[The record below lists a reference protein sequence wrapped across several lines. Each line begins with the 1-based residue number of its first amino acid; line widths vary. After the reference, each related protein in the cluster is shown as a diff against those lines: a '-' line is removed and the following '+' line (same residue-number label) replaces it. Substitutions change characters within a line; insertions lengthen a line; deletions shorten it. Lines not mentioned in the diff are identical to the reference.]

1 MTLPAW
7 GKFDKE
13 SQQHHHLAH
22 HSMDVAAVFQHLL
35 SLPVFRERAQTAF
48 QIPLSP
54 TVVSRLGALVFL
66 HDIGK
71 LHPGFQAKGWSEGLW
86 PYPKHGHVTESVSFI
101 LQAFERSD
109 HPFFDLVSLL
119 ANWGSGVESL
129 LQASFSHHGKPLP
142 PNVAAEHMDWD
153 RPSAP
158 HYCWRSEATDMATAL
173 RRWFPDAFEEDSALP
188 SNPRFIHFFAGLA
201 ALADWVGSY
210 REVFQFQREL
220 DLNYDSEAKSRAKSV
235 MSKIGLDTRGFQIR
249 RPIKFVDVAG
259 FQQPNPA
266 QSVVGKTPLEETLVI
281 LEAETG
287 SGKTEAALWRF
298 AQLFAAD
305 RVDGLY
311 FAVPTRAAA
320 RQLHNRINDSLQR
333 LFGACAP
340 EAVLAVPGALKAGR
354 ATGRQLPNWNVLW
367 EDRKHADPARWSA
380 EHATRFLASTV
391 AVGTV
396 DQAMLA
402 GLMVKHA
409 HLRSSALSKNLLVID
424 EVHASDAYMTR
435 VLTNLLGSHRKTGGY
450 AMLMSAT
457 LGSQARIRWTGESSP
472 TLEEAKSTP
481 YPAVWSSGV
490 SHPEIPDG
498 KSRTKTVELSLD
510 GMESGRAAGLALA
523 AAERGAK
530 VLVIRNTVSR
540 AVETW
545 EDVIRSGGENQLL
558 QVAGCPAIHHGRF
571 AAEDR
576 EELDHAVEASL
587 STRKDRPPGGMIVIG
602 TQTLEQSL
610 DIDADLLL
618 TDLCPIDVLLQRIGR
633 LHRHELPRPEGFGSP
648 KCVVLT
654 PEQGLDRLANPP
666 AFDNG
671 LGGWLESGA
680 LNGIYRDLVILE
692 LTQRLVSQYP
702 TWTIPD
708 MNRLLVEMATHRE
721 CRYQLLEEKGEAWKR
736 YDRQHGGAE
745 AAEAQM
751 ARLSWLNRE
760 TPYEEQIFPNDDEQ
774 IFTRLGEEGV
784 IISFDNAPTGPFGRP
799 VTKLSLPARWS
810 KGVTAEDIKD
820 LDVTPAEEGFDIA
833 LGARSFAYRRS
844 GLALKKMAQG
854 LFT

>member
-1 MTLPAW
+1 MTFPAW
-7 GKFDKE
+7 GKCDKDN
-13 SQQHHHLAH
+13 QQYHHLAH

-35 SLPVFRERAQTAF
+35 SLAVFKDRAQTVLPD
-48 QIPLSP
+48 PLTP
-54 TVVSRLGALVFL
+54 NVVSRLGALVFL

-71 LHPGFQAKGWSEGLW
+71 LHPGFQAKGWSEKLW
-86 PYPKHGHVTESVSFI
+86 PYPKHGHVTESFFFI
-101 LQAFERSD
+101 RQAFERPD
-109 HPFFDLVSLL
+109 HPFVDMVNLL
-119 ANWGSGVESL
+119 AGWGDGVESL
-129 LQASFSHHGKPLP
+129 LLASFSHHGRPLS

-153 RPSAP
+153 RPNVSN
-158 HYCWRSEATDMATAL
+158 YCWRSEAKDMATAL
-173 RRWFPDAFEEDSALP
+173 QQWFPDAFEESPALP
-188 SNPRFIHFFAGLA
+188 DDPRFVHFFAGLA

-220 DLNYDSEAKSRAKSV
+220 DLNYDSQAKIRAKSV
-235 MSKIGLDTRGFQIR
+235 MSKIGLDTRGFEIR
-249 RPIKFVDVAG
+249 GPIEFVDVAG

-266 QSVVGKTPLEETLVI
+266 QSIIGETSLEESLVI

-298 AQLFAAD
+298 AQLFAAG

-320 RQLHNRINDSLQR
+320 RQLHNRVNDSLQR

-340 EAVLAVPGALKAGR
+340 EAVLAIPGTLKVGQ

-367 EDRKHADPARWSA
+367 EDRKHSDPARWSA

-409 HLRSSALSKNLLVID
+409 HLRGSALSKNLLVVD

-435 VLTNLLGSHRKTGGY
+435 VLTKLLDSHRRTGGY

-457 LGSQARIRWTGESSP
+457 LGSRARVRWTGESYPS
-472 TLEEAKSTP
+472 LEDAKSTP
-481 YPAVWSSGV
+481 YPTVWSS
-490 SHPEIPDG
+490 SAPHPEVPDG
-498 KSRTKTVELSLD
+498 KSRTKTVEISLD
-510 GMESGRAAGLALA
+510 GMDSGRAAGLALA
-523 AAERGAK
+523 AAERGAR

-540 AVETW
+540 AVKTW
-545 EDVIRSGGENQLL
+545 EDVMRNGGENELL
-558 QVAGCPAIHHGRF
+558 PVAGRPAIHHGRF

-576 EELDHAVEASL
+576 ELLDCAVEAAL
-587 STRKDRPPGGMIVIG
+587 STGKDRPPGGMIVIG

-633 LHRHELPRPEGFGSP
+633 LHRHELPRPEGFSDP
-648 KCVVLT
+648 KCVILT
-654 PEQGLDRLANPP
+654 PERGLDRLTAP

-671 LGGWLESGA
+671 LGGWLEGGA
-680 LNGIYRDLVILE
+680 LTGIYRDLVILE
-692 LTQRLVSQYP
+692 LTRRLASQKP
-702 TWTIPD
+702 IWSIPD
-708 MNRLLVEMATHRE
+708 MNRFLVEMATHQE
-721 CRYQLLEEKGEAWKR
+721 CRDQLLEEKGEDWKR

-760 TPYEEQIFPNDDEQ
+760 EPYQEQTFPNNDEN
-774 IFTRLGEEGV
+774 ILTRLGEEGV
-784 IISFDNAPTGPFGRP
+784 ILSFENAPTGPFGKP

-810 KGVTAEDIKD
+810 KGVTAEDIKN
-820 LDVTPAEEGFDIA
+820 LAVTQEREGFDIA
-833 LGARSFAYRRS
+833 LGAWTFSYRRS
-844 GLALKKMAQG
+844 GLARKNKDV
-854 LFT
+854 

>member
-7 GKFDKE
+7 GKCDKD
-13 SQQHHHLAH
+13 SQQYHHLAH
-22 HSMDVAAVFQHLL
+22 HSMDVAAVFQHLI

-71 LHPGFQAKGWSEGLW
+71 LHPGFQAKGWSEELW
-86 PYPKHGHVTESVSFI
+86 PYPKRGHVTESVSLI
-101 LQAFERSD
+101 MQASGRSE
-109 HPFFDLVSLL
+109 HPFFDLVNLL
-119 ANWGSGVESL
+119 ANWGDGVGPL
-129 LQASFSHHGKPLP
+129 LQASFSHHGRPLS
-142 PNVAAEHMDWD
+142 PNVAAEHIDWD
-153 RPSAP
+153 NPNAP
-158 HYCWRSEATDMATAL
+158 HYSWRSEAKDLATAL
-173 RRWFPDAFEEDSALP
+173 RQWFPNAFEEDSALP
-188 SNPRFIHFFAGLA
+188 CNPCFTHFFAGLA

-210 REVFQFQREL
+210 REVFKFQREL
-220 DLNYDSEAKSRAKSV
+220 DLNYNVEADTRATSV
-235 MSKIGLDTRGFQIR
+235 LSKIGLDTRGFQFR
-249 RPIKFVDVAG
+249 RAPEFVDVSG

-266 QSVVGKTPLEETLVI
+266 QAVIGNTSLKESLVI

-298 AQLFAAD
+298 AQLFAKG

-320 RQLHNRINDSLQR
+320 RQLHNRVNDSLQR
-333 LFGACAP
+333 LFGAGAP
-340 EAVLAVPGALKAGR
+340 DAVLAIPGTLKVGR
-354 ATGRQLPNWNVLW
+354 AIGRQLPNWNVLW
-367 EDRKHADPARWSA
+367 EDRKHTDPARWSA

-409 HLRSSALSKNLLVID
+409 HLRGSALSKNLLVID

-435 VLTNLLGSHRKTGGY
+435 VLTALLSSHRKTGGY

-490 SHPEIPDG
+490 PHPEIPDE

-510 GMESGRAAGLALA
+510 GMESGRAARLALA
-523 AAERGAK
+523 AAKRGAR

-558 QVAGCPAIHHGRF
+558 QVAGCPAIHHARF

-576 EELDHAVEASL
+576 EELDYAVEAAL

-618 TDLCPIDVLLQRIGR
+618 TDLSPIDVLLQRIGR
-633 LHRHELPRPEGFGSP
+633 LHRHELPRPEGFGCP

-654 PEQGLDRLANPP
+654 PEQGLDRLADPP

-671 LGGWLESGA
+671 LGGWLEGGA

-692 LTQRLVSQYP
+692 LTWRLVSQHP
-702 TWTIPD
+702 IWSIPD
-708 MNRLLVEMATHRE
+708 MNRRLVEMATHRE
-721 CRYQLLEEKGEAWKR
+721 CRNQLLEEKGDSWKR

-745 AAEAQM
+745 AAEAQL

-760 TPYEEQIFPNDDEQ
+760 EPYEEQIFPNDDEQ
-774 IFTRLGEEGV
+774 IFTRLGEEGI
-784 IISFDNAPTGPFGRP
+784 IISFDNAPTGPFGCP

-810 KGVTAEDIKD
+810 KEVTTEDIKN
-820 LDVTPAEEGFDIA
+820 LLVTPAKEGFDIA
-833 LGARSFAYRRS
+833 LGARNFSYRRS
-844 GLALKKMAQG
+844 GLALKKNDV
-854 LFT
+854 

>member
-1 MTLPAW
+1 MKFPAW

-86 PYPKHGHVTESVSFI
+86 PYPKRGHVTESVSFI
-101 LQAFERSD
+101 LQAFVRPD
-109 HPFFDLVSLL
+109 HPFVDMVNLL
-119 ANWGSGVESL
+119 TGWGDGVESL
-129 LQASFSHHGKPLP
+129 LLASFSHHGRPLS
-142 PNVAAEHMDWD
+142 PNVAAEHLDWD
-153 RPSAP
+153 KPSAS
-158 HYCWRSEATDMATAL
+158 HYCWRSEAKDMATTL
-173 RRWFPDAFEEDSALP
+173 RRWFPGAFEEDSALP
-188 SNPRFIHFFAGLA
+188 CNPRFVHFFAGLA

-210 REVFQFQREL
+210 REVFQFQSEL
-220 DLNYDSEAKSRAKSV
+220 DLNYNAEAETRAKSV
-235 MSKIGLDTRGFQIR
+235 LSKIGLDTRGFQIR
-249 RPIKFVDVAG
+249 RPPEFVDVSG

-266 QSVVGKTPLEETLVI
+266 QAVIGKTPLEKPLVI

-298 AQLFAAD
+298 AQLFTKG

-320 RQLHNRINDSLQR
+320 RQLHNRVNESLQR

-340 EAVLAVPGALKAGR
+340 EAVLAIPGTLKVGR
-354 ATGRQLPNWNVLW
+354 TTGRQLPNWSVLW
-367 EDRKHADPARWSA
+367 EDRKHTDPARWSA

-409 HLRSSALSKNLLVID
+409 HLRGSALSKNLLVID

-435 VLTNLLGSHRKTGGY
+435 VLAKLLNSHRRTGGY

-490 SHPEIPDG
+490 PHPEVPDG
-498 KSRTKTVELSLD
+498 KSRTKAVELSLD
-510 GMESGRAAGLALA
+510 GMESGQAAGLALA
-523 AAERGAK
+523 AAGNGAR

-545 EDVIRSGGENQLL
+545 EEVIRRGGEEQLL
-558 QVAGCPAIHHGRF
+558 QVGGRSALHHGRF

-576 EELDHAVEASL
+576 ELLDHAVEAAL
-587 STRKDRPPGGMIVIG
+587 STRRDRPPGGMIVIG

-633 LHRHELPRPEGFGSP
+633 LHRHELPRPEGFGEP

-654 PEQGLDRLANPP
+654 PEQGLDRLTDPP

-671 LGGWLESGA
+671 LGGRLEGGA

-692 LTQRLVSQYP
+692 LTWRLVSQHP
-702 TWTIPD
+702 IWSIPD
-708 MNRLLVEMATHRE
+708 MNRFLVEMATHRE
-721 CRYQLLEEKGEAWKR
+721 CRDQLLDEKGDSWKR

-745 AAEAQM
+745 AAEAQL

-760 TPYEEQIFPNDDEQ
+760 EPYEEQTFPNDDEQ
-774 IFTRLGEEGV
+774 IFTRLGEEGA
-784 IISFDNAPTGPFGRP
+784 IISFDNAPIGPFGYP

-810 KGVTAEDIKD
+810 KGVTAEDIKN
-820 LDVTPAEEGFDIA
+820 LHVTPVKEGFDIA
-833 LGARSFAYRRS
+833 LGARNFSYLRS
-844 GLALKKMAQG
+844 GLALTKNDV
-854 LFT
+854 